1 MAKILIS
8 SIGVG
13 GGITDYAKAN
23 YKIDDKI
30 YKDEKFIAKALCEHI
45 GIDKLFLVGT
55 KKSIW
60 EAVYQDF
67 GGNYELGLKILE
79 AKENDKLDE
88 FLPIIEQ
95 IIDTKLGTK
104 GSKCFVIKYGL
115 DDDELWQ
122 NFDKFLQIANNFAKN
137 DEIYMD
143 ITHSFRSLSLMSF
156 VMSEFV
162 SNSLDDE
169 LDIKGVYYGML
180 EYSKENNGITPIVNL
195 SMFFELLKW
204 SKAIRELKKYGNA
217 KEILMLLQKSNDEVG
232 KDVLNKFKSFSDSL
246 SMSDI
251 TYIQLS
257 INQLKTRMAFFK
269 NNHNN
274 IYRLISKDLEKFIDI
289 FNVSSPSLLQ
299 YKMAIWYYES
309 KNYSMAYIFLT
320 EAFLTAVAENNNTD
334 LQTEEKQ
341 KKVKKIIN
349 KRANNNTHKKN
360 THKKDNEY
368 DIYFKIKNIR
378 HSIAHALDLENRK
391 TKITPR
397 EAIENLPLYIEK
409 VKVLFKDK
417 N

>member
-8 SIGVG
+8 SIGAG
-13 GGITDYAKAN
+13 DIIKGYAEAN

-30 YKDEKFIAKALCEHI
+30 YKNEKFIAKALCEHI
-45 GIDKLFLVGT
+45 GINKLFLVGT

-60 EAVYQDF
+60 DAVYQGF
-67 GGNYELGLKILE
+67 GGSDELTLKIYE

-104 GSKCFVIKYGL
+104 GSKCFVIEYGL
-115 DDDELWQ
+115 NDDELWQ

-195 SMFFELLKW
+195 GMFFELLKW

-320 EAFLTAVAENNNTD
+320 EAFLTAVAENNNID
-334 LQTEEKQ
+334 LKTTENQE
-341 KKVKKIIN
+341 KVKKIISS
-349 KRANNNTHKKN
+349 KR
-360 THKKDNEY
+360 KKDNEY
-368 DIYFKIKNIR
+368 DIYYKIKNIR
-378 HSIAHALDLENRK
+378 HSIAHALDLKNRK
-391 TKITPR
+391 TQITPR
-397 EAIENLPLYIEK
+397 DAIENLPLYIDK

-417 N
+417 K